1 MHFQDRLDSL
11 IQLVQVRQ
19 HLILQ
24 GFDFIEQRIG
34 SSLFHRTPGAG
45 GGLVGLVLHGP
56 AWHVWTVLQAS
67 SLLFRRFHRQV
78 NSEFSR
84 ISRGCDGTWGE
95 FSACSGDP
103 RPEKPVVRANRRLP
117 GLLFMRSLAPGRNGT
132 ERVDITPRDSLHCQ
146 ARFRLLPVSVLTLT
160 KGSDVVKLT
169 VRDRESIQEAVRRF
183 RKLVER
189 SGIKKE
195 MRRREYYEKPSEV
208 KRRARLRAERRNR
221 RSRLLGEI

>member
-1 MHFQDRLDSL
+1 M
-11 IQLVQVRQ
+11 
-19 HLILQ
+19 
-24 GFDFIEQRIG
+24 
-34 SSLFHRTPGAG
+34 
-45 GGLVGLVLHGP
+45 
-56 AWHVWTVLQAS
+56 VLQPS
-67 SLLFRRFHRQV
+67 SLLFRPFSGQT
-78 NSEFSR
+78 NSGFSL
-84 ISRGCDGTWGE
+84 ISQGCDGTWGK
-95 FSACSGDP
+95 FAACSGDP
-103 RPEKPVVRANRRLP
+103 RPEKRVVRANRRLP
-117 GLLFMRSLAPGRNGT
+117 GLLFIRSLAPGRKGG
-132 ERVDITPRDSLHCQ
+132 ERLDIAPRNSLHCE
-146 ARFRLLPVSVLTLT
+146 ARLRRLPVSVLTLT